1 MTEPRAADGSHGAY
15 ALQETR
21 AEDFEA
27 LHALR
32 LRAMR
37 PSLERLGR
45 YDEQRSRERLAES
58 FVPAHTQ
65 HIVVDDRRVGFLVLR
80 KLSQALRLNHFYIDP
95 PYSRRGIGSAVL
107 RGVLAQ
113 ADELQLPVELVA
125 LKGSEANRFYQRHGF
140 IATGEGPW
148 DIDYLRPPQT
158 PVLQLVRRF
167 WQALQARDFAGA
179 RALLSDDFGS
189 TLWSSGE
196 RYTSADGYI
205 AMQQAYPEG
214 WTILLRDLVRLADG
228 RVLALVRVD
237 QPPGVFFATTLCRV
251 DEGRITAVDEYW
263 ATVEAPPAW
272 RTPAAFAGLQPCNPQ
287 DDPRAQRP

>member
-1 MTEPRAADGSHGAY
+1 VTEPRPAGFAVAY
-15 ALQETR
+15 ALRETR

-37 PSLERLGR
+37 PSLENLGR

-65 HIVVDDRRVGFLVLR
+65 HIVVDGQRVGFLVLR
-80 KLSQALRLNHFYIDP
+80 KLSHALRLNHFYIDP
-95 PYSRRGIGSAVL
+95 PFSRRGIGSAVL

-113 ADELQLPVELVA
+113 ADELQLPLELVA
-125 LKGSEANRFYQRHGF
+125 LKGSPANRFYQRHGF
-140 IATGEGPW
+140 VATGEGPW

-158 PVLQLVRRF
+158 PTLQLVRRF
-167 WQALQARDFAGA
+167 WAALQARDFAGA
-179 RALLSDDFGS
+179 RALLSDDFSS
-189 TLWSSGE
+189 TWWSSSE

-214 WTILLRDLVRLADG
+214 WTIHLKELVRLADG

-272 RTPAAFAGLQPCNPQ
+272 RTPQAFAGLQRCDPQ